1 MSLLNQMG
9 VIEMTYKELAEAIE
23 KSTETVKNQ
32 TVTIL
37 DTNGEFYEAYVCS
50 IEDTLET
57 DLLDKGHIF
66 LRSKFYWS
74 IS

>member
-1 MSLLNQMG
+1 MG

-37 DTNGEFYEAYVCS
+37 GSNGEFYEAE
-50 IEDTLET
+50 IEETLET
-57 DLLDKGHIF
+57 DVLDKGHIF